1 MSSKC
6 PKCGA
11 KLSPF
16 YLKDTCPSCGV
27 NLVYYDL
34 ENRLKADAAQAKK
47 EVDAVNH
54 FLDILKK
61 STISSPVLI
70 VRLIMFFLP
79 LAPMCLKMYGD
90 LSLIS
95 LIMGIIGG
103 DFDIGAN
110 IMPIISMAL
119 IIVLSLVV
127 IISSLF
133 SSTKTGLVRNVI
145 FSIINLGVF
154 VGLGLVIGG
163 MGIGWYITLALL
175 VLDLPMHL
183 ICNNSIKKKD

>member
-175 VLDLPMHL
+175 VLDLPMHF
-183 ICNNSIKKKD
+183 ICNSIIKKKD